1 MFGSRV
7 QDRLFGGVDSGAQV
21 CDFAGWTHL
30 DEDEGHPMLAPVRW
44 CLSPHCDKLGH
55 VSMSTLLRLVAL
67 SGLFA
72 LLAIP
77 VWSADD
83 VDDDDD
89 KTGSG
94 VINYGPPPPVAP
106 AVVSRDAAGR
116 VTVRA
121 TRISEPIVVDGKL
134 DDEVYARVVAMSG
147 FIQQEPDEGA
157 LATEKTEVWVF
168 FDDDNIY
175 ISARCWDSHPER
187 MVVNEMR
194 RDNGNIFQNE
204 NLVVVLDTFY
214 DRRNGFFFQTNP
226 LGALRDQAFGDEG
239 QSRNVDWNTVWDV
252 GASVFDQGWIAEIV
266 IPFKSLR
273 YKKGRD
279 QIWSFNVL
287 RVVRWKNEQSF
298 LSPVAAS
305 HRVRG
310 IYRVSEAA
318 TLVGI
323 QAPLSSRNLELKPY
337 GISTVVTNNDAEPV
351 VSNDVNADVG
361 FDLKYGLT
369 KSLIA
374 DFTFNTDFAQVEED
388 QQRVN
393 LTRFSLFFPEKRD
406 FFLEG
411 QSIFAFAGVQLRR
424 GGFNRPGGAG
434 GNLTPIMFFSRRIG
448 ITEDGIDPI
457 TVGGRLTGRAGAY
470 RIGVL
475 NIQTEGIDDVV
486 DATNFSVVRVRRDV
500 LGRSDIG
507 AIATYR
513 RTSVTDAGVSN
524 GLLGLDGNFAFF
536 TNLRMNAY
544 YAVTQ
549 TKLEEGT
556 PGGDESSYMGRL
568 DYGGDRYGL
577 QLEHLKVGESFK
589 PELGFM
595 RREAFKRSFGQARF
609 SPRATS
615 IDSIR
620 RFIFQGELDYIT
632 GEPAGI
638 VETRRLQGQAG
649 IEFAAGDRTTVE
661 YTKQYEFLPEDFE
674 ISDGI
679 ILPAGSSYNFQE
691 VRFIYRFGAQR
702 VLPGSVT
709 YRRGSFFSGDRNEF
723 TFSGRIEVTPQFSIE
738 PRLAFNFVDLPEGDF
753 KSNLLSARVSYS
765 MSPRMFVSGLFQFAS
780 SSNSL
785 SSNVRFRWEYEP
797 GSDLFIVYSD
807 GRETGLEGFPLL
819 LNRTFA
825 VKMTKLFRF

>member
-1 MFGSRV
+1 M
-7 QDRLFGGVDSGAQV
+7 
-21 CDFAGWTHL
+21 H
-30 DEDEGHPMLAPVRW
+30 
-44 CLSPHCDKLGH
+44 
-55 VSMSTLLRLVAL
+55 TLLRRLAL
-67 SGLFA
+67 SALFA

-77 VWSADD
+77 VWS
-83 VDDDDD
+83 DDDDD
-89 KTGSG
+89 QTGSG
-94 VINYGPPPPVAP
+94 VVIYGPPPPVAP

-121 TRISEPIVVDGKL
+121 IRIVEPIVVDGKL
-134 DDEVYARVVAMSG
+134 DEEVYTRVVAMSG

-157 LATEKTEVWVF
+157 PATEKTEAWVF

-187 MVVNEMR
+187 MVINEMR

-204 NLVVVLDTFY
+204 NLTVVLDTFY

-252 GASVFDQGWIAEIV
+252 GASVFEQGWTVEMV

-279 QIWSFNVL
+279 QIWSINLL

-305 HRVRG
+305 HRLRG
-310 IYRVSEAA
+310 IYRLSEAA

-323 QAPLSSRNLELKPY
+323 EAPTSSRNLELKPF
-337 GISTVVTNNDAEPV
+337 GISTVVTNEDVEPV
-351 VSNDVNADVG
+351 VSNNVSGDVG

-369 KSLIA
+369 KSLIV
-374 DFTFNTDFAQVEED
+374 DFTYNTDFAQVEED
-388 QQRVN
+388 QQQVN

-411 QSIFAFAGVQLRR
+411 QNIFVFAGVQLRG
-424 GGFNRPGGAG
+424 GGFIRPGGSG
-434 GNLTPIMFFSRRIG
+434 QNLTPIMFFSRRIG
-448 ITEDGIDPI
+448 LTSDGVDPI
-457 TVGGRLTGRAGAY
+457 TVGGRVTGRAGGF
-470 RIGVL
+470 RIGAL
-475 NIQTEGIDDVV
+475 DIQTEGIDGVV
-486 DATNFSVVRVRRDV
+486 DPTNFSVVRVRRDV
-500 LGRSDIG
+500 LTRSNIG
-507 AIATYR
+507 AMMTYR
-513 RTSVTDAGVSN
+513 DTSVTETGLSN
-524 GLLGLDGNFAFF
+524 GLFGLDGNFAFF
-536 TNLRMNAY
+536 TNLRLNAY

-549 TKLEEGT
+549 TKLEAGALR
-556 PGGDESSYMGRL
+556 GDESSYMGRL

-595 RREAFKRSFGQARF
+595 RREAFQRSFGQARF
-609 SPRATS
+609 SPRAPS

-620 RFIFQGELDYIT
+620 RFVFQGELDYIT
-632 GEPAGI
+632 GEPTGT
-638 VETRRLQGQAG
+638 VETRRLQAQAG
-649 IEFAAGDRTTVE
+649 IEFAAGDQATVE

-679 ILPAGSSYNFQE
+679 ILPAGSVYNFQD
-691 VRFIYRFGAQR
+691 VRFIYRLGPQR
-702 VLPGSVT
+702 AVPGLVT
-709 YRRGSFFSGDRNEF
+709 FRTGSFFGGDRNEV
-723 TFSGRIEVTPQFSIE
+723 TFRGRIEVTPKFSIE
-738 PRLAFNFVDLPEGDF
+738 PRLAMNFVDLPEGEF
-753 KSNLLSARVSYS
+753 TSNLLGTRVSYT

-807 GRETGLEGFPLL
+807 GRETGLGGFPML